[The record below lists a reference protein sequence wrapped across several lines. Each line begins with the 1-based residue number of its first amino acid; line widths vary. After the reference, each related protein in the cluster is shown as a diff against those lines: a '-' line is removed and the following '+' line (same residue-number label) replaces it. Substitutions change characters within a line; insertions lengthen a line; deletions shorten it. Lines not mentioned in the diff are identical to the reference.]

1 MQRDEMDT
9 LDRWYACDIPRDE
22 IKALM
27 KRSDLKGLIHAAAF
41 FMVLIGLGVLAYY
54 AIGTPWM
61 IPAFFAYGTVYCFLN
76 HLMHETHHRTVFKS
90 VWLNELVHWVAGFAH
105 GAEAIYDRWGHAQH
119 HTYTYLIGDD
129 PEVITPRPA
138 DIPTLVGQ
146 FFGIGIIKPGPIIN
160 HAFGIIPPADR
171 ELVPE
176 CDWKAMIWSSRL
188 WLLGYGLIIAS
199 CFIFGTILPLVYTL
213 FARFYG
219 AFIPTLLNDTQHV
232 GLEQNVYDHRRI
244 CRNVKVGP
252 ITSFLYWN
260 MQYHT
265 EHHMFPTVP
274 FHALRKLNKKIK
286 HQLPPMY
293 PSVWH
298 AYREIIPTILKQ
310 QTDYDYHVSPKVP
323 DAYPTPAWDEAGT
336 TTASETS
343 QTETHSG
350 KVVEEGDS
358 EWIVVPAA
366 NELSVNDVMEF
377 VHEGNPYS
385 VYHLDDGFYAM
396 SNKCS
401 HAGAKLSRGLV
412 IDGEIECPAHN
423 GRFNIRTGEATL
435 SPACENMKTFPVRIE
450 NEEVQLSLPKMKQ
463 DKAAE

>member
-1 MQRDEMDT
+1 MREDGVDT
-9 LDRWYACDIPRDE
+9 LDRWYQCEISRDE
-22 IKALM
+22 LKALM
-27 KRSDLKGLIHAAAF
+27 KRSNLKGLVHTGAF
-41 FMVLIGLGVLAYY
+41 FAVLIGLGILAYH

-90 VWLNELVHWVAGFAH
+90 IWLNELVHWIAAFAH
-105 GAEAIYDRWGHAQH
+105 GAEPIYDRWGHAQH
-119 HTYTYLIGDD
+119 HTYTYMIGDD

-138 DIPTLVGQ
+138 DIPTLLGQ

-176 CDWKAMIWSSRL
+176 SDWKAMIWSSRL
-188 WLLGYGLIIAS
+188 WLLGYALIIAS
-199 CFIFGTILPLVYTL
+199 CFVFGTILPLVYTL

-232 GLEQNVYDHRRI
+232 GLEENVYDHRL
-244 CRNVKVGP
+244 CTRNVRVDP
-252 ITSFLYWN
+252 ITGFFYWN

-274 FHALRKLNKKIK
+274 FHALRKLHKKIK
-286 HQLPPMY
+286 HQLPPEY

-298 AYREIIPTILKQ
+298 AYREIIPTVLRQ
-310 QTDYDYHVSPKVP
+310 QKEINYHVTPQVPADYPTVQPEADLPICENPETVAKESVPEESSSSWVPVP
-323 DAYPTPAWDEAGT
+323 DAINMPIDE
-336 TTASETS
+336 
-343 QTETHSG
+343 
-350 KVVEEGDS
+350 
-358 EWIVVPAA
+358 
-366 NELSVNDVMEF
+366 VMEF
-377 VHEGNPYS
+377 KHNGNAYAI
-385 VYHLDDGFYAM
+385 YRLNDGFYAM

-412 IDGEIECPAHN
+412 IDGQIECPAHN
-423 GRFNIRTGEATL
+423 GRFDIRTGEATL
-435 SPACENMKTFPVRIE
+435 SPACDKMRTFPVRIKE
-450 NEEVQLSLPKMKQ
+450 DELQVQIP
-463 DKAAE
+463 A